1 MNNREWQ
8 QKALSLTAADRFKPL
23 LRALLGVT
31 LAAST
36 AAFAQGFKP
45 PENVNPGQSATPT
58 LDSSYEHEAW
68 LVYTYEIERDGSVQN
83 MKIHTSNGV
92 PEVENKIQ
100 GHVKAMRFS
109 PGTRDGSP
117 VKVAVGP
124 IVYTW
129 ILDIPREM
137 SEGFSATYQEAWDYF
152 KQEDYDRAFEAA
164 ATLKTLPGRN
174 AYEETKFQILG
185 ASLASRWEDDTAE
198 LGHLRRIV
206 EFQSLADRNRFTNP
220 YVEDGQYLM
229 ILERIHSLLLGK
241 MMLAD
246 GEVTLNKMMVRDSNS
261 EVTARARAAHQDAE
275 GRFRANPDVAIG
287 GELTPIYRDGQG
299 MWETRL
305 TRKDFSMSGVKG
317 RIESVH
323 LACQS
328 GGDKRLRYPSSS
340 AWTTPA
346 GWRDCKVEVAGRS
359 GTRFTVHQVAS
370 NSPSLP

>member
-8 QKALSLTAADRFKPL
+8 CSTLPFTASAWLKPL
-23 LRALLGVT
+23 LRGLLGVT
-31 LAAST
+31 LVAST
-36 AAFAQGFKP
+36 AAVAQGFRP

-58 LDSSYEHEAW
+58 LDSSYEQEAW
-68 LVYTYEIERDGSVQN
+68 LVYTYEIEKDGSVQN

-92 PEVENKIQ
+92 PEVENKIL
-100 GHVKAMRFS
+100 GHVNAMRFTPAS
-109 PGTRDGSP
+109 RDGKP

-129 ILDIPREM
+129 ILDTPREM

-164 ATLKTLPGRN
+164 VTLKTLPGRN
-174 AYEETKFQILG
+174 AYEEVKFQILG
-185 ASLASRWEDDTAE
+185 ASLASRWDDDTAE
-198 LGHLRRIV
+198 LGHLQRIV

-229 ILERIHSLLLGK
+229 ILERIHSLQLGK

-246 GEVTLNKMMVRDSNS
+246 GELTLNKMMARDGNS

-275 GRFRANPDVAIG
+275 GRFRANPDVTID
-287 GELTPIYRDGQG
+287 GELTPIYREGQG
-299 MWETRL
+299 MWETGL
-305 TRKDFSMSGVKG
+305 TRKDFSLTDVKG

-323 LACQS
+323 LACQG

-340 AWTTPA
+340 TWTIPA
-346 GWRDCKVEVAGRS
+346 GWRDCKIEVAGRS
-359 GTRFTVHQVAS
+359 GTRFTVHQMIPK
-370 NSPSLP
+370 SPSLQ